1 MTGVPRLAWS
11 IAREVVPL
19 YAVGFLLFLLLST
32 TDLMSTIAGF
42 MLRSRTPPLLALEF
56 YVNFLPTILGRILP
70 AAVVFAVLIAF
81 GRMAKDSEF
90 KAIAA
95 SGIRPLSL
103 LWPLG
108 VIGLVVTGLTFVNAN
123 VVAPDSNV
131 RMLSAWYRM
140 YNAVPQVPNQK
151 RYTHRE
157 GDALFYAGTVQT
169 DPKIP
174 TKALLQGVLVQ
185 QAGVAYTAPTG
196 TWDATSKTWTLDGY
210 WETRDGEA
218 PTYVPQPRTFAQK
231 DDLRPATNPPEQ
243 LGLAQLRAKA
253 ADTSQDVRDLRAARF
268 ELYRRFAD
276 PFAAL
281 GFALAA
287 GALGLLLPNR
297 AWAFA
302 SVVLLIAGTYIVW
315 SIAPQ
320 LVRVGAMPELAAAWL
335 PSALL
340 LLFALGLAWRLR

>member
-1 MTGVPRLAWS
+1 MPRLAWS

-42 MLRSRTPPLLALEF
+42 MLRSQTPPLLALEF
-56 YVNFLPTILGRILP
+56 YVNYLPTILGRILP

-95 SGIRPLSL
+95 AGVRPLSM

-123 VVAPDSNV
+123 VIAPDSNV

-140 YNAVPQVPNQK
+140 YNSVPQVPNEK
-151 RYTHRE
+151 RYAHRE
-157 GDALFYAGTVQT
+157 GDSFFYAGTVQT
-169 DPKIP
+169 DPKVA
-174 TKALLQGVLVQ
+174 TKALLQGILVQ
-185 QAGVAYTAPTG
+185 QTGVTYTASTG
-196 TWDATSKTWTLDGY
+196 SWDAARQTWTLDGY
-210 WETRDGEA
+210 WETRDGGS
-218 PTYVPQPRTFAQK
+218 PTYVPQPREFKQG
-231 DDLRPATNPPEQ
+231 DVLRPATKPPEQ

-302 SVVLLIAGTYIVW
+302 SVVLLILGTYIVW
-315 SIAPQ
+315 SLMPQ
-320 LVRVGAMPELAAAWL
+320 LVRVGSISEMTAAWL
-335 PSALL
+335 PSVLL
-340 LLFALGLAWRLR
+340 LLFALGMSWRLR